1 MVVQDELAH
10 AGPAAPA
17 IEEPFSPAWW
27 QNRSSDELRA
37 IVQRGVRGGETFFAA
52 AAELERRARESD
64 AALRAEEVH
73 VIADNQELK
82 KLAWAGLIALPLAVA
97 AILRLTGAW

>member
-17 IEEPFSPAWW
+17 IEEPFSAAWW

-37 IVQRGVRGGETFFAA
+37 IVHRGVQGGETFFAA
-52 AAELERRARESD
+52 ATELERRARE
-64 AALRAEEVH
+64 ANETLRAEEVH
-73 VIADNQELK
+73 VIEDNRELK
-82 KLAWAGLIALPLAVA
+82 KLAWAGLIALPLAIA
-97 AILRLTGAW
+97 AILRLTGVW